1 MPAHHIGEK
10 VELYLVEER
19 LENGLAPSELME
31 LYRRLELEADVRARR
46 YLDRVYVDGESLSE
60 WRVIQAR
67 ADEVRNLAER
77 RGRDAGRLFAQALR
91 SAGAMPT
98 LDVLDL
104 VRDQLVRG

>member
-1 MPAHHIGEK
+1 M
-10 VELYLVEER
+10 EER